1 MKSLSN
7 LVNGSETKFKGV
19 VVVNKNYYIYSD
31 SLKLRE
37 AYAWTEA
44 KVLELKAINKTIV
57 KAYVQT
63 V

>member
-1 MKSLSN
+1 MQDLRR
-7 LVNGSETKFKGV
+7 LVVGSKTKFKGV
-19 VVVNKNYYIYSD
+19 IQVNKTYYIYSEV
-31 SLKLRE
+31 LPLRE

-44 KVLELKAINKTIV
+44 KVLELEARNKSII

>member
-7 LVNGSETKFKGV
+7 LVNGSQTKFKGV
-19 VVVNKNYYIYSD
+19 VVVNKTYYIYSD
-31 SLKLRE
+31 ELKLRE

-44 KVLELKAINKTIV
+44 KVLELEARNKSII